1 MMRFLPVLLLAAT
14 PALAEDPDSGASIF
28 QTHCATC
35 HGPGAQGDGPL
46 GTMLTIAPPDLTTL
60 SARNG
65 GVFPLERVLSRI
77 DGTTE
82 VMAHGGPM
90 PLFGLILE
98 GPSEVIAAPDGSDIA
113 APEALIDIASWL
125 MEVQR

>member
-1 MMRFLPVLLLAAT
+1 MIRYLAILCLAAT
-14 PALAEDPDSGASIF
+14 PALADDPETGAALF

-35 HGPGAQGDGPL
+35 HGAEAKGDGPL
-46 GTMLTIAPPDLTTL
+46 GAMLTIAPPNLTAL

-65 GVFPLERVLSRI
+65 GTFPLERVLSRI
-77 DGTTE
+77 DGTNE

-90 PLFGLILE
+90 PLFGLTLDR
-98 GPSEVIAAPDGSDIA
+98 PSEVVAAPDGSDVA

-125 MEVQR
+125 QEVQQ

>member
-1 MMRFLPVLLLAAT
+1 MGEKET
-14 PALAEDPDSGASIF
+14 SD
-28 QTHCATC
+28 
-35 HGPGAQGDGPL
+35 
-46 GTMLTIAPPDLTTL
+46 
-60 SARNG
+60 G

-98 GPSEVIAAPDGSDIA
+98 GPSEVAVSPDGSDVA

-125 MEVQR
+125 QEVQQ

>member
-1 MMRFLPVLLLAAT
+1 MIRYLPILCLAAT
-14 PALAEDPDSGASIF
+14 PALAEDPDSGAATF

-35 HGPGAQGDGPL
+35 HGPEAKGDGPL
-46 GTMLTIAPPDLTTL
+46 GAMLTIPPPNLTEL

-65 GVFPLERVLSRI
+65 GTFPLERVLSRI

-90 PLFGLILE
+90 PLFGLILD
-98 GPSEVIAAPDGSDIA
+98 GPSEVVAAPDGSDIA

-125 MEVQR
+125 QEVQQ

>member
-1 MMRFLPVLLLAAT
+1 MLRYLPLLMIAAT
-14 PALAEDPDSGASIF
+14 PALAEDPDSGAAIF

-35 HGPGAQGDGPL
+35 HGPGAEGDGPL
-46 GTMLTIAPPDLTTL
+46 GAMLTVPPPDLTGL

-98 GPSEVIAAPDGSDIA
+98 GSSEVMAAPDGSDIA

-125 MEVQR
+125 MEVQQ

>member
-1 MMRFLPVLLLAAT
+1 MMRYLPLLIFAAG
-14 PALAEDPDSGASIF
+14 PALAEDPDSGAAIF

-35 HGPGAQGDGPL
+35 HGMEAMGDGPL
-46 GTMLTIAPPDLTTL
+46 GAMLTVPPPDLTGL
-60 SARNG
+60 SARND

-90 PLFGLILE
+90 PLFGLILD
-98 GPSEVIAAPDGSDIA
+98 GPSEVVAAPDGSDIA

-125 MEVQR
+125 QEIQQ

>member
-1 MMRFLPVLLLAAT
+1 MMRYLPVLLLAAS
-14 PALAEDPDSGASIF
+14 PALAEDPASGAAIF

-35 HGPGAQGDGPL
+35 HGAEGMGDGPL
-46 GTMLTIAPPDLTTL
+46 GAMLTVPPPDLTGL

-77 DGTTE
+77 DGTME

-90 PLFGLILE
+90 PLFGLILD
-98 GPSEVIAAPDGSDIA
+98 GPSEVVAAPDGSDIA
-113 APEALIDIASWL
+113 APEALVDIASWL
-125 MEVQR
+125 QEIQQ